1 MPAARLSDLPGR
13 PCPAAAALE
22 IVGDRWALLVIRELF
37 LGNTRF
43 AGIVAGTGAPR
54 DRIAARLRTL
64 EDAGLI
70 IRAAYQS
77 APPRFDYRLS
87 ESGRALRPVLDA
99 LVTWGRMHAVQP
111 DDPDLDRY
119 PSRAKEAPTR

>member
-1 MPAARLSDLPGR
+1 MATARLSDLPGR

-22 IVGDRWALLVIRELF
+22 IVGDRWALLVIRELM

-43 AGIVAGTGAPR
+43 AGIVADTGAPR
-54 DRIAARLRTL
+54 DRVAARLRTL
-64 EDAGLI
+64 QDAGLI
-70 IRAAYQS
+70 TREAYQTG
-77 APPRFDYRLS
+77 PPRYDYRLS

-99 LVTWGRMHAVQP
+99 LLAWGRKHAVQP

-119 PSRAKEAPTR
+119 PPRVKEAPTR